1 MTFAEIIRKKRKEL
15 HMTQADV
22 AKALGITRRAYIS
35 YETEGILPRN
45 NKRLSE
51 LCNILQLNDEEKM
64 CLITGIKEDNV
75 TLANKKEL
83 QDFLK
88 IVRATF
94 INGLVYF
101 RTYADLSAG
110 FDDINELVY
119 ESFRNRID
127 DLQEWIDR
135 LE

>member
-1 MTFAEIIRKKRKEL
+1 MTFADIIRKKRKEL

-22 AKALGITRRAYIS
+22 AKALGISLRAYVA
-35 YETEGILPRN
+35 YETKGTFPRN
-45 NKRLSE
+45 SKRLSE

-119 ESFRNRID
+119 ESFSNRID